1 MAYWKIAV
9 PLGAL
14 GLTALLF
21 AAVLEIPLAGKAA
34 TQAAANP
41 AAVRIDNFNFT
52 PLTLVI
58 APGTTVTWTNADD
71 TPHTVREKDGKFKSA
86 ALDTDDT
93 FSQTF
98 TAPGEYEY
106 FCPIHPR
113 RLERSSSNPP
123 GNHRDSRPDLAR
135 PAIEDPNAIQ
145 PMPRRRVS

>member
-1 MAYWKIAV
+1 MAYWKIVV

-21 AAVLEIPLAGKAA
+21 AAVLETPLAGKAA

-106 FCPIHPR
+106 FCSIHPR
-113 RLERSSSNPP
+113 MVGKIVVKPAGKSS
-123 GNHRDSRPDLAR
+123 
-135 PAIEDPNAIQ
+135 
-145 PMPRRRVS
+145 

>member
-1 MAYWKIAV
+1 VARRISSICFTA
-9 PLGAL
+9 LGAL

-21 AAVLEIPLAGKAA
+21 AAVLEAPLAGEAA
-34 TQAAANP
+34 VQVAANP

-52 PLTLVI
+52 PPALVV

-98 TAPGEYEY
+98 TAPGEYQY
-106 FCPIHPR
+106 FCSIHPR
-113 RLERSSSNPP
+113 MVGKIVVKPAGKSS
-123 GNHRDSRPDLAR
+123 
-135 PAIEDPNAIQ
+135 
-145 PMPRRRVS
+145 